1 MRYLLLFILLIQ
13 SCKFLEPKLGS
24 KEKPLH
30 LIISNATGLEN
41 EDLDFDDF
49 LNFMEE
55 KSNLFIKIKSINV
68 HQDLPS
74 LFKTE
79 GTHIGLISSNLFVS
93 NMDNMPVKVKLTI
106 MRYGKEWYRSEIIT
120 HTNSGIEKIEDLNGK
135 SFAFVNQES
144 SSGYLIPKALLL
156 KNKIKLKDHAFVGGH
171 SLVPKLIY
179 QRQFDAGATFYD
191 DSNKES
197 ITDGRL
203 LIQEE
208 FPDVAEKIKIIHI
221 SGKIPY
227 EPIIFHNDLK
237 PEIVADFTNGLR
249 RYLRR
254 FYKKNAFYKYFK
266 IESVKS
272 SDNNAYVK
280 FKTLLKK

>member
-1 MRYLLLFILLIQ
+1 MKYLILFILLIQ

-24 KEKPLH
+24 KGKPLH
-30 LIISNATGLEN
+30 LIISNSTGLEN

-49 LNFMEE
+49 LNFMEQ
-55 KSNLFIKIKSINV
+55 KSDIYIDIKFINV
-68 HQDLPS
+68 YQDIPS

-93 NMDNMPVKVKLTI
+93 NMDNIPAKAKLII
-106 MRYGKEWYRSEIIT
+106 MRYGKEWYRSEIVA
-120 HTNSGIEKIEDLNGK
+120 HVNSGIEKIEDLNGK

-171 SLVPKLIY
+171 SLVSKLIY

-191 DSNKES
+191 DSNKQS

-208 FPDVAEKIKIIHI
+208 FPDVSEKIKIIHT

-227 EPIIFHNDLK
+227 DPIIFHNDLNK
-237 PEIVADFTNGLR
+237 EIVADFSNGLR

-254 FYKKNAFYKYFK
+254 FYKKNVFYKYFK

-272 SDNNAYVK
+272 SNNDAYIE
-280 FKTLLKK
+280 FKNLMKK